1 MLSGTYLKKWSPFFS
16 RHIFG
21 NAVARLSKCFL
32 DSPVVFGTLG
42 HRLELALSEPLE
54 ELVYL
59 FLIASQEV
67 DILLLLLRYG
77 QNIL

>member
-1 MLSGTYLKKWSPFFS
+1 
-16 RHIFG
+16 
-21 NAVARLSKCFL
+21 
-32 DSPVVFGTLG
+32 VVFGTLG